1 MSTGRIIVILLGIAS
16 LIVAVVYAINP
27 EAIGGPVQPGEMTPQ
42 AGMPG
47 DTKSFQFTTIP
58 ILGTGQT
65 VTVPVTSPIAIF
77 GILGVAFLVAGLV
90 PKERGQAT

>member
-1 MSTGRIIVILLGIAS
+1 MSIGRIIVILLGIAS

-27 EAIGGPVQPGEMTPQ
+27 EMTPQ

-58 ILGTGQT
+58 ILGTGQA
-65 VTVPVTSPIAIF
+65 VTVPVSSPIAIF
-77 GILGVAFLVAGLV
+77 GILGLAFLMAGIV
-90 PKERGQAT
+90 PKERSKAT